1 MKNQGKHFAQK
12 NKISKRTKRIV
23 LSVVALLELILLV
36 TSVTFSWF
44 EGLSSLELKGDDFQ
58 TADILNSHIE
68 IGENS
73 SATAAT
79 YNAVV
84 DLKTFFDAQ
93 KEVRLSPVSS
103 ADAEN
108 FYAPYSG
115 DAGKTGTKYR
125 RLSKADVNSN
135 IIQFEF
141 NISAPHGD
149 TDFYLTE
156 SLPLVQIN
164 DKEYNYKDKK
174 TSPYRFAFSDGSQ
187 TLIFRNSNE
196 LNSSVAYA
204 NATQQ
209 AISSLKDDDTAVI
222 STGMLSNPQEYAY
235 YKDHRETVDIP
246 NTTGAA
252 GVESAIK
259 PVFHLNK
266 GETKPITVTVWI
278 EALDYECVNKT
289 SNAPVSGD
297 PISFDIKLC
306 STWSITREITVY
318 DYTATQW
325 IDTKDSSNKT
335 TALFVRNADGDTNNR
350 QYQLDYNS
358 EFKSWRGF
366 VPIALENCEFLWGTI
381 ENNRCN
387 PDETWGKFQ
396 APNRG
401 NAEVITML
409 GDKSACVW
417 DLYPE
422 ELVKIDFR
430 DYTPTTSSDPDGW
443 INNKDDLGNDVD
455 INVEIVYDGRTL
467 DYSMTD
473 EPTQDNYGKNSWSC
487 WIPNTQDAEGKYDV
501 NQVIF
506 SRRGFKSENNYK
518 EFNRWYGTDR
528 NGETVYRATGGDGGT
543 TGGGTT
549 DGPFTLYVK
558 LDSAIADTFYSTSR
572 GRNPA
577 ISFTGDANRTLWDG
591 TINKTTISRYDY
603 KPINDTWPNGES
615 ELTQSTTDPNT
626 WYMTFNEK
634 PAPGT
639 YVTVWSRS
647 GSNKFN
653 DVDSEMSFGVFYLFE
668 DGKNYNTITITT
680 AQALTSSGASNNY
693 ALLGTMSSDGSGAG
707 GNVNPEGDIG
717 TGVWGEIEAPTQGTY
732 DSTFIHTSNV
742 DSVKVTFTWN
752 SVEYTMEMTKSTSD
766 ATGRTWTTKAMPNS
780 GVTNIKFTD
789 SNGNTWTDPG
799 TTTRSQIRKYF
810 YAKDTNGNSTGWRNG
825 ISTSSSSGAT
835 YVFKHYN
842 TATTSVKVSYVTS
855 VGVPFTFSLTKGSDN
870 LSWSTTSI
878 PDDATSVKYTDGT
891 RTWSIGDNNSSTPV
905 CFALDNNQYLLR
917 DSANYARIYLR
928 RNYTWTNMNIYYTGT
943 GAPSWPGNTMVD
955 LGRTQ
960 TVSGSTYP
968 LYCYLV
974 PTDAG
979 LIIFNG
985 TENNQTK
992 QTKDITSNHKTDMR
1006 LFYFSS
1012 WDSGQ
1017 NKANCSSTTISASEL
1032 N

>member
-73 SATAAT
+73 SATDAT

-141 NISAPHGD
+141 NISAPHGN

-187 TLIFRNSNE
+187 TLIFRNNNE

-235 YKDHRETVDIP
+235 YKDHRDTVDIP

-252 GVESAIK
+252 GVKSAIR

-318 DYTATQW
+318 DYTAIQW
-325 IDTKDSSNKT
+325 IDTKDSLNRT
-335 TALFVRNADGDTNNR
+335 TALFVRNADGDSDNR
-350 QYQLDYNS
+350 QYQLTYNS
-358 EFKSWRGF
+358 ELKSWRGF
-366 VPIALENCEFLWGTI
+366 IPIALNNCEFLWGTI
-381 ENNRCN
+381 KNNRCN
-387 PDETWGKFQ
+387 PNETWGKFQ
-396 APNRG
+396 APNRN
-401 NAEVITML
+401 NAEVITIL
-409 GDKSACVW
+409 GLDSACVW
-417 DLYPE
+417 DLYPD

-443 INNKDDLGNDVD
+443 INNKDGLGNDVD

-473 EPTQDNYGKNSWSC
+473 KPTQDNYGKNSWSC
-487 WIPNTQDAEGKYDV
+487 WIPNTV
-501 NQVIF
+501 NQVDF
-506 SRRGFKSENNYK
+506 SRRGYKSANNYI

-528 NGETVYRATGGDGGT
+528 NGETIYRATGDDGGT
-543 TGGGTT
+543 TGGSTT

-558 LDSAIADTFYSTSR
+558 IDSAIADTFYATSR
-572 GRNPA
+572 GRHPA
-577 ISFTGDANRTLWDG
+577 ISFTGDANRTLWDR
-591 TINKTTISRYDY
+591 TANKTTISRFDY
-603 KPINDTWPNGES
+603 KPNTDTWPNGES
-615 ELTQSTTDPNT
+615 ELTRLGNTNT
-626 WYMTFNEK
+626 WYMTFSEK
-634 PAPGT
+634 PDPGT

-647 GSNKFN
+647 GANNFN
-653 DVDSEMSFGVFYLFE
+653 DIALDMSFGVFYLFE

-693 ALLGTMSSDGSGAG
+693 ALLGTMSNENISTG
-707 GNVNPEGDIG
+707 GGIESEGNIG
-717 TGVWGEIEAPTQGTY
+717 TGVWGEKKAPPQSGWNNPT
-732 DSTFIHTSNV
+732 TFVHVSDV
-742 DSVKVTFTWN
+742 DSVKVTFTYENIEW
-752 SVEYTMEMTKSTSD
+752 TMDMTKDTTD
-766 ATGRTWTTKAMPNS
+766 TTGRTWITKAIPDS
-780 GVTNIKFTD
+780 GATNIKFTD
-789 SNGNTWTDPG
+789 SNGKTWIAPTSP
-799 TTTRSQIRKYF
+799 TRSNIRHRL
-810 YAKDTNGNSTGWRNG
+810 YATDTNGGCVGWRTKLTP
-825 ISTSSSSGAT
+825 TSGSGTT

-842 TATTSVKVSYVTS
+842 TATTSVTVSYVTS

-891 RTWSIGDNNSSTPV
+891 RTWTISDFNSSTPV

-917 DSANYARIYLR
+917 DSANYARIYLEK
-928 RNYTWTNMNIYYTGT
+928 NWGWSNIKIYYTGT
-943 GAPSWPGNTMVD
+943 DAPSLPGKDMID
-955 LGRTQ
+955 LGRK
-960 TVSGSTYP
+960 VGYKKDRP
-968 LYCYLV
+968 LYAYLV
-974 PTDAG
+974 PTNANKIAFTG
-979 LIIFNG
+979 I
-985 TENNQTK
+985 ENNVTK
-992 QTKDITSNHKTDMR
+992 YTVNITANHNNDMTA
-1006 LFYFSS
+1006 FYFDS
-1012 WDSGQ
+1012 WD
-1017 NKANCSSTTISASEL
+1017 ANATNANNGKGAGKCASYTISASNL